1 MLVPI
6 KQAIGRMQRNG
17 NSCEAV
23 FCDLAYCEVIVE
35 SKKQNAKNSIFY
47 AWHELLEKNLND
59 EVINSLFG
67 NFNNSL
73 KNLID
78 DINNTYIDVI
88 NDDYYDE

>member
-1 MLVPI
+1 M
-6 KQAIGRMQRNG
+6 
-17 NSCEAV
+17 
-23 FCDLAYCEVIVE
+23 
-35 SKKQNAKNSIFY
+35 
-47 AWHELLEKNLND
+47 HELLEKNLND